1 MFVRRSEVSLRDS
14 IQRDSCVT
22 GAKAIAS
29 SADGSATSTFE
40 RTKLSRPGPA
50 VIPGSIGFHKVAG
63 TSVSA
68 SATLRGPVR
77 RSRYC
82 ASDVRQEPAACCLSA
97 SVIVTCMS
105 FSASA
110 NVSGE
115 TAGPLPAP
123 VPNVG
128 GAPGGAEVEDEFV
141 DVGLLRQAAAATR
154 TAIGAW
160 FRNWRRVFMGEEGTL
175 R

>member
-1 MFVRRSEVSLRDS
+1 M
-14 IQRDSCVT
+14 
-22 GAKAIAS
+22 
-29 SADGSATSTFE
+29 
-40 RTKLSRPGPA
+40 
-50 VIPGSIGFHKVAG
+50 PGSIGFHNIAG

-68 SATLRGPVR
+68 SETFRGPVR

-82 ASDVRQEPAACCLSA
+82 AKDVRHEPAACCLSA
-97 SVIVTCMS
+97 SVIVTCIS

-123 VPNVG
+123 VPTVG
-128 GAPGGAEVEDEFV
+128 GAPGGAEVDDEFV
-141 DVGLLRQAAAATR
+141 DVELLRQAVAATR

-160 FRNWRRVFMGEEGTL
+160 IRNWRRVFMGEETTL
-175 R
+175 EQSE